1 MQEKLVRINSILA
14 NTYDNHIVLDEKQIL
29 RKKRDFQDDIA
40 CPNQTKTNL
49 DKYLVDMD
57 SDVDWTSDNLNGL
70 AALIL
75 SDTPPERYAE
85 KTSLEYFVLLAT
97 LLGEENKIKTLIEST
112 SVLNNDH
119 SFLNIIYGAINSGN
133 IALLRDLKA
142 RRDFTEIN
150 DFREQCDIFISM
162 ISNANALDIL
172 NFFLESYP
180 QEIKE
185 AITLD
190 HILYASS
197 HSDTQ
202 ITDALKFPEF
212 ISNALTKAIQ
222 QADLDT
228 LKRLSNN
235 YPEEF
240 TSNITIEHFTMAI
253 EANSIEI
260 YQHLLGEAAPEVVT
274 ALRGPFIQH
283 APKAIEKGN
292 LDILKLLIDNFEC
305 QQGSVNAEFFIKLA
319 HENQQW
325 DILNYLINKY
335 PDATKELDSFFKP
348 ILESLTAHIDEL
360 TINPEPTKNIELITL
375 VKDLIKDNK
384 ISSAQLFVL
393 AREAALFL
401 KEETTDQYFSTFFIQ
416 WSYQNS
422 QWPLLNSLVNQYPNL
437 DNSFEMRLVSAMG
450 QLNQLKIDNE
460 QINEKKMELIAY
472 VKLLENDEK
481 ISKEELVTVVNA
493 TYSLLKKDGFII
505 AEEYKA
511 LAKNIEG
518 HSNPLMRAIGVAM
531 MVIAALAMVAGTII
545 AATGIGIIPGSTV
558 IAAGG
563 AFALAGVGLFS
574 GSGERGLAK
583 KVTELSEIL
592 DNNTIN
598 YL

>member
-1 MQEKLVRINSILA
+1 
-14 NTYDNHIVLDEKQIL
+14 
-29 RKKRDFQDDIA
+29 
-40 CPNQTKTNL
+40 
-49 DKYLVDMD
+49 
-57 SDVDWTSDNLNGL
+57 
-70 AALIL
+70 
-75 SDTPPERYAE
+75 
-85 KTSLEYFVLLAT
+85 
-97 LLGEENKIKTLIEST
+97 
-112 SVLNNDH
+112 DH
-119 SFLNIIYGAINSGN
+119 V
-133 IALLRDLKA
+133 
-142 RRDFTEIN
+142 
-150 DFREQCDIFISM
+150 
-162 ISNANALDIL
+162 
-172 NFFLESYP
+172 
-180 QEIKE
+180 
-185 AITLD
+185 
-190 HILYASS
+190 LYALS
-197 HSDTQ
+197 HSDTK
-202 ITDALKFPEF
+202 IADALKFPEF
-212 ISNALTKAIQ
+212 ISDALPKAIQ
-222 QADLDT
+222 QADLAT
-228 LKRLSNN
+228 LKRLSNR

-240 TSNITIEHFTMAI
+240 KSTISIEHFTMAI

-260 YQHLLGEAAPEVVT
+260 YQYLLEEAAPEVVI
-274 ALRGPFIQH
+274 ALRGPFILH

-393 AREAALFL
+393 ARETALFL

-437 DNSFEMRLVSAMG
+437 DSSFEMRLVSAMG

-481 ISKEELVTVVNA
+481 ISKAQLVTIVNA
-493 TYSLLKKDGFII
+493 THSLLKKDGFIT

-531 MVIAALAMVAGTII
+531 MVIGALAMVAGTII

-558 IAAGG
+558 AAAGG
-563 AFALAGVGLFS
+563 AITLTGIGLFS
-574 GSGERGLAK
+574 GSRESGLAK
-583 KVTELSEIL
+583 KVTELSEIT
-592 DNNTIN
+592 DNNTVSC
-598 YL
+598 

>member
-1 MQEKLVRINSILA
+1 MQEKLARINSILA
-14 NTYDNHIVLDEKQIL
+14 NIYDSYIILDEKKIL
-29 RKKRDFQDDIA
+29 TKKKAFQDDIDF
-40 CPNQTKTNL
+40 PNQTQTNL

-57 SDVDWTSDNLNGL
+57 PIYWIADDLNGL

-75 SDTPPERYAE
+75 SDTSPELYAE
-85 KTSLEYFVLLAT
+85 KTSLEFFVLLAT
-97 LLGEENKIKTLIEST
+97 LLDEENKIKTLIESK

-119 SFLNIIYGAINSGN
+119 SFLEIIYGAINSGN
-133 IALLRDLKA
+133 IELLRDLKA
-142 RRDFTEIN
+142 QRDFTEIK
-150 DFREQCDIFISM
+150 DFREQLNIFISM
-162 ISNANALDIL
+162 ISCANALDIL

-180 QEIKE
+180 QIKE

-190 HILYASS
+190 HVLYALS
-197 HSDTQ
+197 HSDTK
-202 ITDALKFPEF
+202 IADALKFPEF
-212 ISNALTKAIQ
+212 ISDALPKAIQ
-222 QADLDT
+222 QADLAT
-228 LKRLSNN
+228 LKRLSNR

-240 TSNITIEHFTMAI
+240 KSTISIEHFTMAI

-260 YQHLLGEAAPEVVT
+260 YQYLLEEAAPEVVI
-274 ALRGPFIQH
+274 ALRGPFILH

-393 AREAALFL
+393 ARETALFL

-437 DNSFEMRLVSAMG
+437 DSSFEMRLVSAMG

-481 ISKEELVTVVNA
+481 ISKAQLVTIVNA
-493 TYSLLKKDGFII
+493 THSLLKKDGFIT

-531 MVIAALAMVAGTII
+531 MVIGALAMVAGTII

-558 IAAGG
+558 AAAGG
-563 AFALAGVGLFS
+563 AITLTGIGLFS
-574 GSGERGLAK
+574 GSRESGLAK
-583 KVTELSEIL
+583 KVTELSEIT
-592 DNNTIN
+592 DNNTVSC
-598 YL
+598 